1 MKKVSRILIST
12 SAAMLLGSPCI
23 AGPIEDVNK
32 AEDYRYT
39 VEIAKNKPEI
49 EKILGAEFF
58 YNQPDGTYKDRSAY
72 IEFTLKDNMIQAE
85 RYSRGLNRII
95 MGYQEILDDTEGVL
109 HRCHQALSS
118 DGQLNTSFSKP
129 GASSEPLSFIDPQLH
144 RQKVDAGIPDWCHEE
159 TACRCYTLAMRIFDS
174 MIEHQ
179 SSASKLGPRMDD
191 LWREL
196 VSFLP

>member
-1 MKKVSRILIST
+1 MKKVSRVLIST

-72 IEFTLKDNMIQAE
+72 IESTLKDNMIQAE
-85 RYSRGLNRII
+85 RYNVETEVIGNTAIIQGNAKVLVNLGGTPTPFDLRYLNVWVFR
-95 MGYQEILDDTEGVL
+95 
-109 HRCHQALSS
+109 
-118 DGQLNTSFSKP
+118 DGRWQLIARQSAPKP
-129 GASSEPLSFIDPQLH
+129 N
-144 RQKVDAGIPDWCHEE
+144 
-159 TACRCYTLAMRIFDS
+159 
-174 MIEHQ
+174 
-179 SSASKLGPRMDD
+179 
-191 LWREL
+191 
-196 VSFLP
+196 